1 MTDESKKRT
10 EAMQRAAECRDRA
23 AQYDALADEAKQRG
37 DNEMSANFAS
47 SAHEERNEARR
58 IEESIGEFVEPKS
71 APARSRR

>member
-10 EAMQRAAECRDRA
+10 EAMQRAAECRERA
-23 AQYDALADEAKQRG
+23 AHYDVLADEAKQRG

-47 SAHEERNEARR
+47 SAYEERNEARR
-58 IEESIGEFVEPKS
+58 IEEGIGKFIEQKS